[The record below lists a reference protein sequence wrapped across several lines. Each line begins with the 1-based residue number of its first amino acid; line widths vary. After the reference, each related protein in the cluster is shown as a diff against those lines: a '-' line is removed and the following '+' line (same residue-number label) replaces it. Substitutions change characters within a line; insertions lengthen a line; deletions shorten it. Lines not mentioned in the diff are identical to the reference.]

1 MESIIETFHVD
12 VKLLLAQM
20 INFAIV
26 FCVLYFFALKPLM
39 KVLAERNEKIEKSL
53 KDAKE
58 IESKLASTE
67 DDYNKKI
74 AEAKK
79 EALVLIEE
87 AKKIS
92 EEKREQ
98 GIKKAKEE
106 IGEIINKEKEK
117 MQAEK
122 AETLKE
128 IRKEIADLITISLEK
143 VLAEGMDVKRDGEL
157 IKKAVKDLK

>member
-1 MESIIETFHVD
+1 MESLIETFHVNLE
-12 VKLLLAQM
+12 LLVAQI

-26 FCVLYFFALKPLM
+26 FCILYFFALKPLM
-39 KVLAERNEKIEKSL
+39 KVLNERNEKIEKSL
-53 KDAKE
+53 SDAKE
-58 IESKLASTE
+58 IENKLASTQE
-67 DDYNKKI
+67 DYNQKI
-74 AEAKK
+74 TEAKK
-79 EALVLIEE
+79 EALALIEE
-87 AKKIS
+87 SKKLS

-98 GIKKAKEE
+98 TIKKAKEE

-143 VLAEGMDVKRDGEL
+143 VLAEGMDAKRDGEL